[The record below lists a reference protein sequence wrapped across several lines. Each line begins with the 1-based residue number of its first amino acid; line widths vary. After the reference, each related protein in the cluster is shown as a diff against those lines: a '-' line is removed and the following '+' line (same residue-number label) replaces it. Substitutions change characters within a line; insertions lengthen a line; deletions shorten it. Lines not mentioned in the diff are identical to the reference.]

1 MHISLTNLYLNLKTQ
16 INIYIYMLQK
26 FVYYVV
32 NMILIAFIFML
43 FRVNLYIFVAKKN
56 HKILGI
62 SNNVIESLKQQND

>member
-1 MHISLTNLYLNLKTQ
+1 
-16 INIYIYMLQK
+16 MLQK

-32 NMILIAFIFML
+32 NVILIAFIFML
-43 FRVNLYIFVAKKN
+43 FCVNLYIFVAKKN